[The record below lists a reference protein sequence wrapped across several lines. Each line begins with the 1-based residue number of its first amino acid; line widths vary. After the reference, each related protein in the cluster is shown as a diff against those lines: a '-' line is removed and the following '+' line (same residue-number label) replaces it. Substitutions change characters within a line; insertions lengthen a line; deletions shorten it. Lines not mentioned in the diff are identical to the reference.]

1 MYRTDKQFMRDPAT
15 ASSRIYVGNLPE
27 TVVADNL
34 EQKFKI
40 HGRILGLVLQ
50 RGFGFIQFENDEQAQ
65 TAIDREHGSNFCG
78 RKINVRRAFDPKKK
92 PGKQKGCVVCVC
104 II

>member
-15 ASSRIYVGNLPE
+15 ASSRIYVGNIPE

-34 EQKFKI
+34 EQKFNV

-65 TAIDREHGSNFCG
+65 TAIDREHGSMFYG
-78 RKINVRRAFDPKKK
+78 RKINVRRAFEPKKK
-92 PGKQKGCVVCVC
+92 PNMNAGN
-104 II
+104 ITT